1 MTAEFRSLVDEWV
14 DAAQM
19 QDDQLAERVMADRI
33 DILVDLSGHTAGNRL
48 GVFARK
54 PAPIQASAW
63 GIRAERACR

>member
-1 MTAEFRSLVDEWV
+1 
-14 DAAQM
+14 M

-63 GIRAERACR
+63 GIRAERVCR